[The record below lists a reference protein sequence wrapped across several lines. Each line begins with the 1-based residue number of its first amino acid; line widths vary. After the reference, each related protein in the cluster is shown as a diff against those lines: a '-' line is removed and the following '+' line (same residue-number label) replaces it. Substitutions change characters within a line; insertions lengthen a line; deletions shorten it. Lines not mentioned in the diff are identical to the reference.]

1 MIHAI
6 NLSGAYLGGKVVI
19 NIDKSGFGHSNFE
32 LYELVIKHTEYRIR
46 ELPVYRWY
54 WDLWIGCVSMGVG
67 FNV

>member
-1 MIHAI
+1 M
-6 NLSGAYLGGKVVI
+6 I